1 MPSTYKTGISTS
13 SLPAYL
19 SCWTPTYLSTSNL
32 NIVSVKSLL
41 ILHPF
46 SCVWMCLYG
55 AMCMWVQLQPL
66 QRFPATGII
75 GDCELPDMDAANWT
89 QLNSVTARAF
99 TARADDALS
108 RRDVSPAS
116 PVSFLCTQPKQ
127 LQTCSPHFSGTLEN
141 SLLQLPIN
149 VSSAPLENKHL
160 QDRVSV

>member
-1 MPSTYKTGISTS
+1 MPRTYKTGISTS

-19 SCWTPTYLSTSNL
+19 ICWTPTYLSTSNL

-55 AMCMWVQLQPL
+55 AVSMRVQLQQF
-66 QRFPATGII
+66 QRFLATGII
-75 GDCELPDMDAANWT
+75 GDCELPDVDAANWT
-89 QLNSVTARAF
+89 QLNSA

-108 RRDVSPAS
+108 RRDVSPAP

-127 LQTCSPHFSGTLEN
+127 LQTCSPYFSGTLEN
-141 SLLQLPIN
+141 PLLQLPIN

-160 QDRVSV
+160 QHRVSV